1 MFNKKVVL
9 GAIVFSLALLFYL
22 YLLLTGFSFSQQA
35 NSTSRANLDVIP
47 AASIPTIDTNLLVIT
62 PTNTLP
68 PQTDVDGVAVQRF
81 VKIEGTGGVGL
92 RIRREPG
99 TETEVVFLAGES
111 EVFIVIGGPVEK
123 DGILWW
129 QLSTPYD
136 DSRFG
141 WASADY
147 LTAIEEE

>member
-1 MFNKKVVL
+1 MFNKKVIL
-9 GAIVFSLALLFYL
+9 GAILIALALILYI
-22 YLLLTGFSFSQQA
+22 YLLINGLAYKQQAASTQQA
-35 NSTSRANLDVIP
+35 NLDIMPAVSVPTANTS
-47 AASIPTIDTNLLVIT
+47 LLIIT
-62 PTNTLP
+62 PTDTVP
-68 PQTDVDGVAVQRF
+68 PQPEYEGVGVQKF
-81 VKIEGTGGVGL
+81 VKIEGTDGVGL

-99 TETEVVFLAGES
+99 TSADVVFLANES

-136 DSRFG
+136 ETRSG

-147 LTAIEEE
+147 LTMIENN